1 MVKNPKLSQSSESE
15 QDSDVEIAA
24 RDQLQSNEEFTA
36 KFGQKAINNE
46 AKLEERLRE
55 V

>member
-1 MVKNPKLSQSSESE
+1 VKNPKLSESESE

-24 RDQLQSNEEFTA
+24 RDQLDKNEEFTS

-46 AKLEERLRE
+46 VKLQERLRE